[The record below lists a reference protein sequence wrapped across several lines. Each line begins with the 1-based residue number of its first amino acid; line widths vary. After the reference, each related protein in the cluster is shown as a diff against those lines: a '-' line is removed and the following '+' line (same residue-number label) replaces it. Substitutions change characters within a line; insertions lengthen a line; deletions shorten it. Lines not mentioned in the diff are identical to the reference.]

1 MLAKI
6 LVDNN
11 TRNEWKAEWGLAVY
25 IEYEGHEIL
34 LDTGTTHVFAE
45 NADMMGIDLDQIEF
59 GVLSHAHY
67 DHSDGLDMFFERNK
81 HAKFYLQKACQEN
94 CYSKKGGTELSYIG
108 IKEGYLDKYADRFA
122 YAENEVEVIPG
133 VTLLPHK
140 TEGLEKI
147 GEHAGMYVKI
157 RGKFQPDSFEHEQS
171 LVFDTENGLVVFN
184 SCSHGG
190 ADNIIREVQNT
201 WPDKKI
207 HAYIGGLHLFRSSDE
222 EVYAF
227 AKRVRDTGISC
238 IYTGHCTGDRAM
250 EILKEELG
258 EVIHDIYTGLE
269 MNL

>member
-25 IEYEGHEIL
+25 IEYEGHKIL
-34 LDTGTTHVFAE
+34 LDAGTTHVFAE
-45 NADMMGIDLDQIEF
+45 NADSMGINLAQVEF
-59 GVLSHAHY
+59 GVLSHAHF

-81 HAKFYLQKACQEN
+81 EAKFYLRSACAEN

-108 IKEGYLDKYADRFA
+108 IKEGYLKQFEDRFVFVDG
-122 YAENEVEVIPG
+122 ELEVIPG

-140 TEGLEKI
+140 TDGLEQV

-157 RGKFQPDSFEHEQS
+157 RGKFQPDAFEHEQS
-171 LVFDTENGLVVFN
+171 LVFRTEKGLVVFN

-190 ADNIIREVQNT
+190 ADNIIREVQKT
-201 WPDKKI
+201 WPEEPI
-207 HAYIGGLHLFRSSDE
+207 HAYIGGLHLFRSGDE

-227 AKRVRDTGISC
+227 AKRVRETGIQC
-238 IYTGHCTGDRAM
+238 IYTGHCTGERQM

-258 EVIHDIYTGLE
+258 DVIHELYTGLE
-269 MNL
+269 ISV

>member
-25 IEYEGHEIL
+25 IDYNGHKIL
-34 LDTGTTHVFAE
+34 LDAGTTHVFAE
-45 NADMMGIDLDQIEF
+45 NADMMGIDLTDVEF

-67 DHSDGLDMFFERNK
+67 DHSDGLDIFFERNQN
-81 HAKFYLQKACQEN
+81 AKFYLRKACEEN

-108 IKEGYLDKYADRFA
+108 IKEGYLERFADRFA
-122 YAENEVEVIPG
+122 YTDEELEVIPG

-140 TEGLEKI
+140 TEGLDKV

-157 RGKFQPDSFEHEQS
+157 RGKFQPDSFAHEQS

-190 ADNIIREVQNT
+190 ADNIIREVQST
-201 WPDKKI
+201 WPEKRI

-227 AKRVRDTGISC
+227 ANRVKETGIRC

-258 EVIHDIYTGLE
+258 DVIQELYTGLE
-269 MNL
+269 IVL

>member
-25 IEYEGHEIL
+25 IEYEGHKIL
-34 LDTGTTHVFAE
+34 LDAGTTHVFAE
-45 NADMMGIDLDQIEF
+45 NADMMGVDLREVEF
-59 GVLSHAHY
+59 GVLSHAHF
-67 DHSDGLDMFFERNK
+67 DHSDGLDIFFERNDK
-81 HAKFYLQKACQEN
+81 AKFYLRKACEEN

-108 IKEGYLDKYADRFA
+108 IKEGYLKQFADRFA
-122 YAENEVEVIPG
+122 YTDEDLEVIPG

-140 TEGLEKI
+140 TKGLEKV

-157 RGKFQPDSFEHEQS
+157 RGQFQPDSFDHEQS
-171 LVFDTENGLVVFN
+171 LVFETARGLVVFN

-190 ADNIIREVQNT
+190 ADNIIRDVQNT
-201 WPDKKI
+201 WPDQQI
-207 HAYIGGLHLFRSSDE
+207 EAYIGGLHLFRSSDE

-227 AKRVRDTGISC
+227 AKRVKETGIKR
-238 IYTGHCTGDRAM
+238 IYTGHCTGERAM

-258 EVIHDIYTGLE
+258 DVIQELYTGLE
-269 MNL
+269 MTF